1 MPDFLAAK
9 TRFEAAQVA
18 DEPILTALFHDTVR
32 PPVWA
37 VFALSC
43 RQGSRASYIHWQE
56 ELGLAVRSRFAP
68 PNSGWRE

>member
-1 MPDFLAAK
+1 MPDLLAAK

-18 DEPILTALFHDTVR
+18 DEPTLTALFHDTVR

-43 RQGSRASYIHWQE
+43 C
-56 ELGLAVRSRFAP
+56 
-68 PNSGWRE
+68 